1 MKKIF
6 LAGYPD
12 TAHNYKNAFAA
23 LGIPA
28 DTLLQEKEPV
38 FESRLSAL
46 SDLSGYDGLVLP
58 GGGDIV
64 PALFGAENQGSRN
77 MDESLD
83 RIQLYLLESF
93 VRAGKPVL
101 GICKG
106 LQILNVYFGGTLIQD
121 LPPHSLSIHA
131 YQNGDRIHTTKAARG
146 TFPEKLYGSTPITN
160 SAHHQGIH
168 TPAMG
173 CWLRSTA
180 RISSWRPC
188 ITKASPAGCP
198 VAPGTHV
205 FRSCQSPHRG
215 RFPAAALFSVPSQKH
230 IAYLRTL
237 RKYRRKLPPIR
248 PVRTSSAIP
257 LSRRAA
263 LKESISPW
271 WARIS
276 SSSASK

>member
-12 TAHNYKNAFAA
+12 TTHNYKNAFAA
-23 LGIPA
+23 LGVPA
-28 DTLLQEKEPV
+28 DALPLQEKEPV

-77 MDESLD
+77 MDEYLD

-121 LPPHSLSIHA
+121 LPPRSLSIHA

-168 TPAMG
+168 TPGDGLLVAQYSQDFVVEAMYHKSLPLLG
-173 CWLRSTA
+173 VQWHPERMCFAHANPRTEDGSLLLRY
-180 RISSWRPC
+180 
-188 ITKASPAGCP
+188 
-198 VAPGTHV
+198 
-205 FRSCQSPHRG
+205 F
-215 RFPAAALFSVPSQKH
+215 
-230 IAYLRTL
+230 
-237 RKYRRKLPPIR
+237 
-248 PVRTSSAIP
+248 
-257 LSRRAA
+257 LSF
-263 LKESISPW
+263 LKNT
-271 WARIS
+271 
-276 SSSASK
+276 